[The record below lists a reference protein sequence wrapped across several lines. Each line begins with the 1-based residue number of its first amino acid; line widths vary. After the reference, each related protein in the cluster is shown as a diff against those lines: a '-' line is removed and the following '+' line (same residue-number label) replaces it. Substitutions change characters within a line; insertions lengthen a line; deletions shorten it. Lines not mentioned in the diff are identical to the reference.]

1 MDGRTTTEEL
11 KHSSPACNESRTE
24 VITMKVLRTIDNQI
38 LAFWYTAPSDRLW
51 AYLATFVPATA
62 FIIGL
67 MTQVF

>member
-1 MDGRTTTEEL
+1 M
-11 KHSSPACNESRTE
+11 
-24 VITMKVLRTIDNQI
+24 MKVLRTIDNQI
-38 LAFWYTAPSDRLW
+38 LAFWYTTPSDRLW

>member
-1 MDGRTTTEEL
+1 
-11 KHSSPACNESRTE
+11 
-24 VITMKVLRTIDNQI
+24 MKVLRTIDNQI
-38 LAFWYTAPSDRLW
+38 LAFWYTAPNDRLW